1 MRYDG
6 DTACLGEIRDHMAGG
21 SMGHGREDLVRQ
33 YTKSQTKGTREI
45 VGHVFCRINMFTY
58 MLFLAFSCILCLKLE
73 DEFHFLLECALYID
87 FRKICV
93 KKILLEKL
101 KYAKLY

>member
-1 MRYDG
+1 
-6 DTACLGEIRDHMAGG
+6 
-21 SMGHGREDLVRQ
+21 
-33 YTKSQTKGTREI
+33 
-45 VGHVFCRINMFTY
+45 

-73 DEFHFLLECALYID
+73 DELHFLLECALYID